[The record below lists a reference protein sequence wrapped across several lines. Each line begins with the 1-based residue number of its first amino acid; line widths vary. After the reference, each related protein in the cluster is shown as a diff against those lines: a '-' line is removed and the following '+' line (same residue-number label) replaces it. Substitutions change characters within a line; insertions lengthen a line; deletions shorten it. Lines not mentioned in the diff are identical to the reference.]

1 MAPKK
6 YAIVVSY
13 HKLVDHL
20 LYEHNMLKN
29 LMKYRELKLWLRILQ
44 TMQMDLII
52 IVSSLNQY
60 VCHAHRY
67 NHLLKLLEQ
76 LLERLELIV
85 LLNHI
90 IQSRAV

>member
-1 MAPKK
+1 M
-6 YAIVVSY
+6 
-13 HKLVDHL
+13 

-29 LMKYRELKLWLRILQ
+29 LMKYKELKQWLRILQ

-67 NHLLKLLEQ
+67 NHASE
-76 LLERLELIV
+76 IV
-85 LLNHI
+85 
-90 IQSRAV
+90 RAVAREAGINSPVKPYNTIQGSLVS

>member
-1 MAPKK
+1 M
-6 YAIVVSY
+6 
-13 HKLVDHL
+13 

-29 LMKYRELKLWLRILQ
+29 LMKYKELKQWLRILQ

-76 LLERLELIV
+76 LLEKLELTA